1 MTRACVPVAVGVLT
15 DAEGRVLVARR
26 AAGKPWA
33 GCWEFPGG
41 KREAG
46 ESRMQALRRELHE
59 ELGISVDS
67 ATPLIRL
74 PPQPDTRP
82 QVALDVWRVQN
93 YRGEP
98 VGLEGQELRWVDAAE
113 LDALDMPPA
122 NRVIRTAWRLPER
135 YLITPPDPMPLARLI
150 DGLRCAVQQGI
161 GLIQVRRPYATTAE
175 LLALAEAM
183 APARAAG
190 DLVLLLNGAPERARA
205 LGYDGVHL
213 SGARLASLDARPAHL
228 AWVGASCHDGA
239 DLVRAAALEL
249 DFAVLSPVRATPGHM
264 GVSPLGWRTWARQV
278 RAARLPVYALGGMVE
293 TDLPCARRLG
303 GQGIAGIRGL
313 WPATRGD
320 TP

>member
-1 MTRACVPVAVGVLT
+1 MNTACVPVAVGVLT

-82 QVALDVWRVQN
+82 QVALDVWRVQD

-122 NRVIRTAWRLPER
+122 NRIIRRACRLPER
-135 YLITPPDPMPLARLI
+135 YLITPPDPMPLARLV
-150 DGLRCAVQQGI
+150 DGLRCAVRQGI
-161 GLIQVRRPYATTAE
+161 GLIQVRRPHATTAE
-175 LLALAEAM
+175 LLALAEVM

-190 DLVLLLNGAPERARA
+190 DVVLLLNAAPEQARA

-213 SGARLASLDARPAHL
+213 SGARLASLDARPSDL
-228 AWVGASCHDGA
+228 AWVAASCHDGA
-239 DLVRAAALEL
+239 GLARSAALEL
-249 DFAVLSPVRATPGHM
+249 DFAVFSPVRATPSHV
-264 GVSPLGWRTWARQV
+264 GVSPLGWRRWARQV
-278 RAARLPVYALGGMVE
+278 RLARLPVYALGGMIE
-293 TDLPCARRLG
+293 ADLTCARRLG
-303 GQGIAGIRGL
+303 GQGIAAIRGL

-320 TP
+320 SP